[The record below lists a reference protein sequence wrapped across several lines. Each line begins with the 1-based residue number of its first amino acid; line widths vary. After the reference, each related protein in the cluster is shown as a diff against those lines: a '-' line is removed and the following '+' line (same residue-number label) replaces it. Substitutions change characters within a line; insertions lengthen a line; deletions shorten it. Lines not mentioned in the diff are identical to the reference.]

1 MALKVYKKSALKD
14 AEIHWIYQE
23 RAILA
28 KLDHPNI
35 IKIVHFYKD
44 DDYIILVQALKDKDL
59 RGWFNFFDKGIEE
72 E

>member
-44 DDYIILVQALKDKDL
+44 DDYIILV
-59 RGWFNFFDKGIEE
+59 
-72 E
+72 